1 MDTPLQHAGV
11 NVVYCE
17 RKITMFIGLEFNIY
31 DQMTAANW
39 PGLQPQPI
47 AEVRTRLK
55 NARLSFSNSKKS
67 LLKLLDEPSRI
78 LGDSFRTMLM
88 DIRKRKE
95 SLNPL
100 LKPSHK
106 VNVVSLWKDL
116 LQSDGR
122 QAYYTQLVSEV
133 ILPAERISPSLNSW
147 NAEKPEQML
156 RFC

>member
-1 MDTPLQHAGV
+1 
-11 NVVYCE
+11 
-17 RKITMFIGLEFNIY
+17 MFIGFEFNIY

-95 SLNPL
+95 SLVPQRGL
-100 LKPSHK
+100 M
-106 VNVVSLWKDL
+106 
-116 LQSDGR
+116 
-122 QAYYTQLVSEV
+122 
-133 ILPAERISPSLNSW
+133 LNRTE
-147 NAEKPEQML
+147 AADA
-156 RFC
+156 